1 MTTQTIVSMPP
12 AQGVG
17 FRRSLMSNDP
27 SILTEIHKD
36 QANIAIWQRDFPEEL
51 KHAAKLVVDHTPTLQ
66 ISLSLSSENV
76 YTPINQALGETP
88 TSEVLSQDI
97 AGLIDMFCCLFDLQ
111 RVGLKLTVLD
121 HVMCPRFHADQ
132 VPCRLVTTYQGEATE
147 WLPHRVVDRTK
158 LGPGSRGKPDEESG
172 LYHGADQVNQ
182 LKAGEV
188 ALLKGELWVGNEN
201 AGLVHRSPQLHS
213 GQKRLLL
220 TIDFME

>member
-36 QANIAIWQRDFPEEL
+36 QANIAIWQRDFPKEL

-147 WLPHRVVDRTK
+147 WLPLQSGYLIMSLIAPSLAPAVEESRMR
-158 LGPGSRGKPDEESG
+158 SRGCITVQIRLTSSKQG
-172 LYHGADQVNQ
+172 
-182 LKAGEV
+182 
-188 ALLKGELWVGNEN
+188 
-201 AGLVHRSPQLHS
+201 RSHS
-213 GQKRLLL
+213 
-220 TIDFME
+220 